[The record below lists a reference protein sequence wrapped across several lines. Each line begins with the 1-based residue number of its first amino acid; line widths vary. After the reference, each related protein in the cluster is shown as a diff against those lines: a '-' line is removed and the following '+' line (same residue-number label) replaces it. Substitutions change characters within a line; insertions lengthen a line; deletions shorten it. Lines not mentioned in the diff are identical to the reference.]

1 MMKKIVNLFKSQVIF
16 VVALL
21 TMLCIGVIRMTLI
34 MAESLQ
40 LAQEMQRK
48 GMPSQNNDIK
58 TAMYFS
64 VLLIM
69 FVMFT
74 LVLCMSR
81 VITRNNNHWNYIF
94 DEDRKKRMLVRI
106 LFEAIEDGCPVPEEK
121 ELWELLSDMSVEQ
134 ITESLEQLHKL
145 RGMYDNWH
153 CIQAKG
159 D

>member
-1 MMKKIVNLFKSQVIF
+1 MKKIVNLFKSQVIF